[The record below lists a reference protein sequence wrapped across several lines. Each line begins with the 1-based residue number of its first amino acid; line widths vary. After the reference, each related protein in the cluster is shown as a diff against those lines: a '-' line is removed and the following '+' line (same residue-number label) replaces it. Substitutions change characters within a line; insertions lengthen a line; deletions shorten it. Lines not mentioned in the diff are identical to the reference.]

1 MINRQVDEW
10 VGGWMN
16 GTVQEDMWIV
26 KGKLYKEH
34 NYENM
39 FFIYTVS
46 LNKYEVL
53 LKLNPLKHL

>member
-1 MINRQVDEW
+1 
-10 VGGWMN
+10 MN